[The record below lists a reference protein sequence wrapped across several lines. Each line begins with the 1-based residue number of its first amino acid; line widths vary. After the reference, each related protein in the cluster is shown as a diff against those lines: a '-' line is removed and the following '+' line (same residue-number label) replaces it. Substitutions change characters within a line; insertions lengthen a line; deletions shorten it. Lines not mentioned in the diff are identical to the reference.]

1 MLTAELEKAI
11 NHAANE
17 AIRRRHEFLTL
28 EHLLLALLDDKTGKD
43 VITKCGGKVGPMKKE
58 LNAFMEE
65 TYETMADT
73 SEYVLSQ
80 TASYERVFQR
90 AIIQARSSGQAN
102 IDAGNIL
109 AAFFDEK
116 RSYATY
122 LLESQNITRLDILGY
137 ISHGV
142 TKGYTDESRQG
153 GMYNQNAESEDPDSC
168 PTQQGS
174 AIEAFCVDLIER
186 AKSNKIDPLI
196 GREKEVG
203 RLVQIL
209 ARRKKNNPILVGEPG
224 VGKTAIAEGLA
235 LKIHRQEVPEALK
248 ASEVYSLE
256 MSSITAGACL
266 KGEMEKRLK
275 AVISELQQKPGVIL
289 FIDEIQTIVGA
300 GRDSGS
306 FIDAASIL
314 KPALA
319 SGELRCI
326 GSTTYHDYKQSF
338 EKDKALARRFQKVEI
353 TEPSIEDTVKILH
366 GLKNYYQEH
375 HGVTY
380 SDEVIQV
387 TAELAG
393 KHITEK
399 FMPDKAIDV
408 MDEVGASVKLRP
420 DKGEGPHAVS
430 VGDVEEVVAS
440 IAKVPTKS
448 VSASDKVRLKD
459 LEAEL
464 KKVIYGQDHAI
475 EQVVKIIKLSRS
487 GLGNATKPIGSFL
500 FSGPT
505 GVGKTELAKQL
516 AKIQGI
522 ELIRFDMSEFSEK
535 HTVSRLIGAPPG
547 YVGYDQGG
555 QLTDAVAKHPHS
567 VVILDEIEKAHF
579 DLFNILLQVMDHAT
593 LTDNFGKKADF
604 RNVIL
609 IMTTNA
615 GAREMTSDG
624 VGFKIDENYDTTPGA
639 QKNMT
644 PGKSR
649 GKEAIERTFS
659 PEFRNRLDAWVVFN
673 QLNVQ
678 NIKLV
683 VDKFVGEV
691 RTQLQAKKVTM
702 FMTDAAREWFTKHG
716 FDKNYGARPMG
727 RLIQQ
732 KLREPLSEELLFGKL
747 QNGGHVDV
755 DAKDNEIV
763 VNCTPAPEKEQDTKE
778 DDKNTTIDFDDYD
791 DNKPI
796 IIA

>member
-17 AIRRRHEFLTL
+17 AIKRRHEFLTL
-28 EHLLLALLDDKTGKD
+28 EHLLLALLEDKTGKE

-58 LNAFMEE
+58 LNEFMEE
-65 TYETMADT
+65 TYETISDT

-122 LLESQNITRLDILGY
+122 LLESQGITRLDILSY

-142 TKGYTDESRQG
+142 SKDYDGPASDRPGNTGAYSDE
-153 GMYNQNAESEDPDSC
+153 EDSQVGDLGP
-168 PTQQGS
+168 GS

-196 GREKEVG
+196 GREKEVS
-203 RLVQIL
+203 RVVQVL
-209 ARRKKNNPILVGEPG
+209 ARRKKNNPILIGEPG

-235 LKIHRQEVPEALK
+235 LKVHRKEVPDALK
-248 ASEVYSLE
+248 ASEVYSLD
-256 MSSITAGACL
+256 MSAVVAGASF

-275 AVISELQQKPGVIL
+275 AVIRELQEKPGVIL

-300 GRDSGS
+300 GRENGS

-366 GLKNYYQEH
+366 GLKEHYQEH

-380 SDEVIQV
+380 SDEVLQV
-387 TAELAG
+387 TAELAA

-399 FMPDKAIDV
+399 FLPDKAIDV

-420 DKGEGPHAVS
+420 DKVAGPHAVT
-430 VGDVEEVVAS
+430 VGDVEEVVAA

-487 GLGNATKPIGSFL
+487 GLGSATKPIGSFL

-624 VGFKIDENYDTTPGA
+624 VGFKLAEEPFDITSGA
-639 QKNMT
+639 PKNMT

-649 GKEAIERTFS
+649 GKDAIERTFS

-673 QLNVQ
+673 QLTVH

-691 RTQLQAKKVTM
+691 RTQLLAKKVTLKV
-702 FMTDAAREWFTKHG
+702 TDAATEWFTKNG

-747 QNGGHVDV
+747 QNGGAVEV
-755 DAKDNEIV
+755 DAKDNDIV
-763 VNCTPAPEKEQDTKE
+763 INCTAAPEE
-778 DDKNTTIDFDDYD
+778 DDDDQSKNE
-791 DNKPI
+791 PI
-796 IIA
+796 VLA